1 MYAYGSSEYIA
12 YTSEFEYEVF
22 EDQYN
27 HVGEDDL
34 HNCIRY
40 RVIEDENYFIDEYE
54 DGCVY
59 AVKVSSIDNFN
70 IHEYTHRVLLGAKGI
85 EHHPM
90 KVFFRIKK

>member
-1 MYAYGSSEYIA
+1 MQYGTQEYDA

-22 EDQYN
+22 EDCYN
-27 HVGEDDL
+27 SIGEDDL

-59 AVKVSSIDNFN
+59 AVEVDRIDNFN
-70 IHEYTHRVLLGAKGI
+70 ILEYTARTLIGVKGI
-85 EHHPM
+85 EHHAM
-90 KVFFRIKK
+90 KLLFKIKK